1 MNSREEPT
9 ARPLPPSKPN
19 RELLLAQALD
29 ACIRVERSQP
39 GCSSGIIARQPASV
53 RAELRQLVALAR
65 SISASAADLGPSAD
79 FVEGARSRLMGRITG
94 EPVALSTPVL
104 RPADGGSRRRH
115 RRRSKWKWLVR
126 GSVGLLAAVIGTTA
140 TLSASASSLPGDLLY
155 SVKQAQE
162 ELNLRL
168 AADDQAR
175 VLALLRRADARLDET
190 ARLLEQ
196 GRTYE
201 AVQVAQR
208 YDQSVERATTAFVVT
223 VDHADE
229 ASRYEHLEITL
240 GMQQERL
247 ATILQSAPEPARP
260 DLREALALTER
271 GRELMA
277 DPRPVER
284 VLGLRQ
290 RRPPAAA
297 AAAVP
302 TSQTEE
308 QPTSV
313 SANKPGDVKAALA
326 PAATATPAAMLA
338 RADRDE
344 SEADRSGH
352 QADSPIVAKPQTGNS
367 NSGVGGARQQASVS
381 PASADAR
388 GGEGEHN
395 ADESHSQAAQP
406 ARVAVEPTSV
416 EHQAHI
422 SGAEDNHAGDERED
436 QPLVARPASE
446 SVGVSAGES
455 RASSG
460 RTESSTASGGGTSG
474 PSRSGG
480 SNTVGG
486 AGGSVSGAA
495 IASAAPPQPAPI
507 SGHDGSDERTGST
520 AASSSSVRT
529 APTPTATVRR
539 SGDTSKSGAGSVDSS
554 RLGSSGSG
562 DRDGDSKSGS
572 GGDR

>member
-39 GCSSGIIARQPASV
+39 GSSSGIIARQPAAV

-79 FVEGARSRLMGRITG
+79 FVEGARSRMMRRITG

-104 RPADGGSRRRH
+104 RQVDGGSRRRH

-140 TLSASASSLPGDLLY
+140 TLSASASSLPGDPLY

-201 AVQVAQR
+201 ALQVAQR

-229 ASRYEHLEITL
+229 ASRFQHLEITL

-277 DPRPVER
+277 DPRPVEQ

-290 RRPPAAA
+290 RRPPAA

-313 SANKPGDVKAALA
+313 PANKPADVKAALA
-326 PAATATPAAMLA
+326 PAATTTPAAVMA

-352 QADSPIVAKPQTGNS
+352 QPDPPIVAKPQTGNS
-367 NSGVGGARQQASVS
+367 NSGLGAARQQASVS

-388 GGEGEHN
+388 GGDSEHN
-395 ADESHSQAAQP
+395 ADESLSQAAQP
-406 ARVAVEPTSV
+406 ALVAVQPTSV
-416 EHQAHI
+416 DLQARI
-422 SGAEDNHAGDERED
+422 SGAENNHGGDERED

-446 SVGVSAGES
+446 SVGASADES
-455 RASSG
+455 RASGG

-480 SNTVGG
+480 SNAVGG

-495 IASAAPPQPAPI
+495 IASAAPPQPAPL
-507 SGHDGSDERTGST
+507 SGRDGSDERTGSP

-529 APTPTATVRR
+529 ATTLTPTLRR
-539 SGDTSKSGAGSVDSS
+539 SGDASKSGSGSVDSGK
-554 RLGSSGSG
+554 LGSSGSG

>member
-9 ARPLPPSKPN
+9 ARPLSPSKPN

-65 SISASAADLGPSAD
+65 SISTSAADLGPSAD
-79 FVEGARSRLMGRITG
+79 FVEGARSRLMRRITG

-104 RPADGGSRRRH
+104 RPVDGSSRRRH

-140 TLSASASSLPGDLLY
+140 TLSASASALPGDPLY

-208 YDQSVERATTAFVVT
+208 YDQSLERATTAFVVT

-240 GMQQERL
+240 GTQQERL

-290 RRPPAAA
+290 HRPAAA

-302 TSQTEE
+302 ASQTEE
-308 QPTSV
+308 QPTLV
-313 SANKPGDVKAALA
+313 PANKPGDVKAALT
-326 PAATATPAAMLA
+326 PAATATPGAVLA

-352 QADSPIVAKPQTGNS
+352 QADPPIVAKPQTGNS
-367 NSGVGGARQQASVS
+367 NSGRGAERQQASV
-381 PASADAR
+381 ASADAR
-388 GGEGEHN
+388 GGQSEHN
-395 ADESHSQAAQP
+395 VDESPSQAAQP
-406 ARVAVEPTSV
+406 ARVAVQPISV

-422 SGAEDNHAGDERED
+422 SGADDNHAGDERED

-446 SVGVSAGES
+446 SVGASAGES
-455 RASSG
+455 RASGG
-460 RTESSTASGGGTSG
+460 RVEGSTANGGGTSG

-480 SNTVGG
+480 SNTAGG

-495 IASAAPPQPAPI
+495 IASAAPQPAPP
-507 SGHDGSDERTGST
+507 SGRDGSDERTAST
-520 AASSSSVRT
+520 AASSSSVRPAT
-529 APTPTATVRR
+529 TPTPTVRR
-539 SGDTSKSGAGSVDSS
+539 SGDASKSGSGSVDSS